1 MKPLWLIF
9 LLLTTALAHPLSGT
23 GPVQGDLRFEPL
35 DQPKAK
41 VPLVAYLD
49 YVSLFE
55 IKVNLMECRCTL
67 MAYEGAAKPDVQPK
81 IVMPF
86 GKKNNRLEGKLTFPK
101 PGLYMIV
108 VLGRPEP
115 GSKLAPFMLTSMI
128 EVN

>member
-1 MKPLWLIF
+1 MKRWLV
-9 LLLTTALAHPLSGT
+9 LLILLAMAMAHPLSGT
-23 GPVQGDLRFEPL
+23 GPVQGDIKFEPL

-41 VPLVAYLD
+41 VPLVAHLD
-49 YVSLFE
+49 WVSLFE
-55 IKVNLMECRCTL
+55 IKLNLMECRCTL

-101 PGLYMIV
+101 PGLYMLV

-115 GSKLAPFMLTSMI
+115 GSKLTPFMLTTMI